1 MELTERCASAR
12 RIADEA
18 GELALGY
25 FQRPDRLRIDRK
37 GHQDFVSQADR
48 EVERLVRTRLARKKR
63 PRKGSLTSPG

>member
-48 EVERLVRTRLARKKR
+48 EVERGEQILSAEPFLAH
-63 PRKGSLTSPG
+63 